1 MLAIR
6 GGFSIFTKPTA
17 MPTNLWTASGCE
29 RHIFTMALCL
39 HCAIYLSQS
48 RRDLQSSTAAT
59 MCSIQKK
66 VGFISDVPEANGRRH
81 FQLNTAEPGNANTG
95 HVYGVDL
102 SPEQKDAIVEYM
114 KKL

>member
-1 MLAIR
+1 
-6 GGFSIFTKPTA
+6 
-17 MPTNLWTASGCE
+17 
-29 RHIFTMALCL
+29 
-39 HCAIYLSQS
+39 
-48 RRDLQSSTAAT
+48 
-59 MCSIQKK
+59 